1 MSRMYNNFV
10 EHRFEVFGE
19 EYDLVE
25 PENLVDL
32 VEALRV
38 RDALQEGID
47 ATEPDSG
54 HNYYALQRLQNEW
67 IDEYIASLGE
77 FDNTLLAR
85 NINYL
90 CKKNNIRI
98 GDLER
103 ILGISTGYLS
113 RTAKEKSGK
122 RMSIDIAWRIARI
135 FSVELSALIETDLQV
150 PNQNTA
156 LVSQFLNKLKTQTER
171 NQIEWQNMGGV
182 VCEFDRRLAS
192 LEIFT
197 EESDDVVYHPA
208 HLNPEARFYLADD
221 VYACKGIDP
230 NGLLLMVAFQIGQNE
245 RHYHVD
251 FYFMRPSKN
260 NINQTWMLEKA
271 FCTIDDRT
279 GLLDRMGKAL
289 MSQVQT
295 QEMDTKISPAVRS
308 LITDYLN

>member
-1 MSRMYNNFV
+1 MSRMYNNSA

-25 PENLVDL
+25 PESLVDL

-54 HNYYALQRLQNEW
+54 HNYYALQRLQNDW
-67 IDEYIASLGE
+67 IDEYIVSLGE
-77 FDNTLLAR
+77 FDNTMLAR

-103 ILGISTGYLS
+103 ILGISTGYIS

-135 FSVELSALIETDLQV
+135 FSVTLTALIETDLQV

-156 LVSQFLNKLKTQTER
+156 LVAQFLDKLKARTER
-171 NQIEWQNMGGV
+171 NDIE
-182 VCEFDRRLAS
+182 
-192 LEIFT
+192 
-197 EESDDVVYHPA
+197 
-208 HLNPEARFYLADD
+208 
-221 VYACKGIDP
+221 
-230 NGLLLMVAFQIGQNE
+230 
-245 RHYHVD
+245 
-251 FYFMRPSKN
+251 
-260 NINQTWMLEKA
+260 
-271 FCTIDDRT
+271 
-279 GLLDRMGKAL
+279 
-289 MSQVQT
+289 
-295 QEMDTKISPAVRS
+295 
-308 LITDYLN
+308 

>member
-1 MSRMYNNFV
+1 MSRMYNNSA

-25 PENLVDL
+25 PESLVDL

-54 HNYYALQRLQNEW
+54 HNYYLQNDW
-67 IDEYIASLGE
+67 IDEYIVSLGE
-77 FDNTLLAR
+77 FDNTMLAR

-103 ILGISTGYLS
+103 ILGISTGYIS

-135 FSVELSALIETDLQV
+135 FSVTLTALIETDLQV

-156 LVSQFLNKLKTQTER
+156 LVAQFLDKLKARTER
-171 NQIEWQNMGGV
+171 NDIEWENLGGPM
-182 VCEFDRRLAS
+182 CEFDRRLAGM
-192 LEIFT
+192 EIFQ
-197 EESDDVVYHPA
+197 EESDDVVYRPA
-208 HLNPEARFYLADD
+208 HLNSERRFTLADD
-221 VYACKGIDP
+221 VYACKGVDP
-230 NGLLLMVAFQIGQNE
+230 EGLLIMVAYSMDE
-245 RHYHVD
+245 RESSYHID
-251 FYFMRPSKN
+251 FYFLRPN
-260 NINQTWMLEKA
+260 NSVNQRWRLDKA
-271 FCTIDDRT
+271 FSTIDDRS
-279 GLLDRMGKAL
+279 GQLDRLAGDL
-289 MSQVQT
+289 MSLVQT
-295 QEMDTKISPAVRS
+295 QEMDTKITPEVRNV
-308 LITDYLN
+308 LKNFLN

>member
-1 MSRMYNNFV
+1 MSRMYNNSA

-25 PENLVDL
+25 PESLVDL

-54 HNYYALQRLQNEW
+54 HNYYALQRLQNDW
-67 IDEYIASLGE
+67 IDEYIVSLGE
-77 FDNTLLAR
+77 FDNTMLAR

-103 ILGISTGYLS
+103 ILGISTGYIS

-135 FSVELSALIETDLQV
+135 FSVTLTALIETDLQV

-156 LVSQFLNKLKTQTER
+156 LVAQFLDKLKARTER
-171 NQIEWQNMGGV
+171 NDIEWENLGGPM
-182 VCEFDRRLAS
+182 CEFDRRLAGM
-192 LEIFT
+192 EIFQ
-197 EESDDVVYHPA
+197 EESDDVVYRPA
-208 HLNPEARFYLADD
+208 HLNSERRFTLADD
-221 VYACKGIDP
+221 VYACKGVDP
-230 NGLLLMVAFQIGQNE
+230 EGLLIMVAYSMDE
-245 RHYHVD
+245 RESSYHID
-251 FYFMRPSKN
+251 FYFLRPN
-260 NINQTWMLEKA
+260 NGVNQRWRLDKA
-271 FCTIDDRT
+271 FSTIDDRS
-279 GLLDRMGKAL
+279 GQLDRLAGDL
-289 MSQVQT
+289 MSLVQT
-295 QEMDTKISPAVRS
+295 QEMDTKITPEVRNV
-308 LITDYLN
+308 LKNFLK

>member
-1 MSRMYNNFV
+1 MSRMYNNSA

-25 PENLVDL
+25 PESLVDL

-54 HNYYALQRLQNEW
+54 HNYYALQRLQNDW
-67 IDEYIASLGE
+67 IDEYIVSLGE
-77 FDNTLLAR
+77 FDNTMLAR

-103 ILGISTGYLS
+103 ILGISTGYIS

-135 FSVELSALIETDLQV
+135 FSVTLTALIETDLQV

-156 LVSQFLNKLKTQTER
+156 LVAQFLDKLKARTER
-171 NQIEWQNMGGV
+171 NDIEWENLGGPM
-182 VCEFDRRLAS
+182 CEFDRRLAGM
-192 LEIFT
+192 EIFQ
-197 EESDDVVYHPA
+197 EESDDVVYRPA
-208 HLNPEARFYLADD
+208 HLNSERRFTLADD
-221 VYACKGIDP
+221 VYACKGVDP
-230 NGLLLMVAFQIGQNE
+230 EGLLIMVAYSMDE
-245 RHYHVD
+245 RESSYHID
-251 FYFMRPSKN
+251 FYFLRPN
-260 NINQTWMLEKA
+260 NGVNQRWRLDKA
-271 FCTIDDRT
+271 FSTIDDRS
-279 GLLDRMGKAL
+279 GQLDRLAGDL
-289 MSQVQT
+289 MSLVQT
-295 QEMDTKISPAVRS
+295 QEMDTKITPEVRNV
-308 LITDYLN
+308 LKNFLN

>member
-1 MSRMYNNFV
+1 MSRMYNNSA

-25 PENLVDL
+25 PESLVDL

-54 HNYYALQRLQNEW
+54 HNYYALQRLQNDW
-67 IDEYIASLGE
+67 IDEYIVSLGE
-77 FDNTLLAR
+77 FDNTMLAR

-103 ILGISTGYLS
+103 ILGISTGYIS

-135 FSVELSALIETDLQV
+135 FSVTLTALIETDLQV

-156 LVSQFLNKLKTQTER
+156 LVAQFLDKLKARTER
-171 NQIEWQNMGGV
+171 NDIEWENLGGPM
-182 VCEFDRRLAS
+182 CEFDRRLAGM
-192 LEIFT
+192 EIFQ
-197 EESDDVVYHPA
+197 EESDDVVYRPA
-208 HLNPEARFYLADD
+208 HLNSERRFTLADD
-221 VYACKGIDP
+221 VYACKGVDP
-230 NGLLLMVAFQIGQNE
+230 EGLLIMVAYSMDE
-245 RHYHVD
+245 RESSYHID
-251 FYFMRPSKN
+251 FYFLRPN
-260 NINQTWMLEKA
+260 NSVNQRWRLDKA
-271 FCTIDDRT
+271 FSTIDDRS
-279 GLLDRMGKAL
+279 GQLDRLAGDL
-289 MSQVQT
+289 MSLVQT
-295 QEMDTKISPAVRS
+295 QEMDTKITPEVRNV
-308 LITDYLN
+308 LKNFLN

>member
-1 MSRMYNNFV
+1 MSRMYNNSA

-25 PENLVDL
+25 PESLVDL

-54 HNYYALQRLQNEW
+54 HNYYALQRLQNDW
-67 IDEYIASLGE
+67 IDEYIVSLGE
-77 FDNTLLAR
+77 FDNTMLAR

-103 ILGISTGYLS
+103 ILGISTGYIS

-135 FSVELSALIETDLQV
+135 FSVTLTALIETDLQV

-156 LVSQFLNKLKTQTER
+156 LVAQFLDKLKARTER
-171 NQIEWQNMGGV
+171 NDIEWENLGGPM
-182 VCEFDRRLAS
+182 CEFDRRLAGM
-192 LEIFT
+192 EIFQ
-197 EESDDVVYHPA
+197 EESDDVVYRPA
-208 HLNPEARFYLADD
+208 HLNSERRFTLADD
-221 VYACKGIDP
+221 VYACKGVDP
-230 NGLLLMVAFQIGQNE
+230 EGLLIMVAYSMDE
-245 RHYHVD
+245 RESSYHID
-251 FYFMRPSKN
+251 FYVLRPN
-260 NINQTWMLEKA
+260 NSVNQRWRLDKA
-271 FCTIDDRT
+271 FSTIDDRS
-279 GLLDRMGKAL
+279 GQLDRLAGDL
-289 MSQVQT
+289 MSLVQT
-295 QEMDTKISPAVRS
+295 QEMDTKITPEVRNV
-308 LITDYLN
+308 LKNFLN

>member
-1 MSRMYNNFV
+1 MSRMYNNFA

-25 PENLVDL
+25 PESLVDL

-54 HNYYALQRLQNEW
+54 HNYYALRRLQNDW
-67 IDEYIASLGE
+67 IDEYIVSLGE
-77 FDNTLLAR
+77 FDNTMLAR

-103 ILGISTGYLS
+103 ILGISTGYIS

-135 FSVELSALIETDLQV
+135 FSVTLTALIETDLQV

-156 LVSQFLNKLKTQTER
+156 LVSQFLDKLKARTER
-171 NQIEWQNMGGV
+171 NDIEWENLGGPM
-182 VCEFDRRLAS
+182 CKFDRRLAGM
-192 LEIFT
+192 EIFQ
-197 EESDDVVYHPA
+197 EESDDVVYRPA
-208 HLNPEARFYLADD
+208 HLNSERRFSRADD
-221 VYACKGIDP
+221 VYACKGVDP
-230 NGLLLMVAFQIGQNE
+230 EGLLIMVAYSMDE
-245 RHYHVD
+245 RESSYHID
-251 FYFMRPSKN
+251 FYFLRPN
-260 NINQTWMLEKA
+260 NRVNQRWRLDKA
-271 FCTIDDRT
+271 FSTIDDRS
-279 GLLDRMGKAL
+279 GQLDRLAGDL
-289 MSQVQT
+289 MSLVQT
-295 QEMDTKISPAVRS
+295 QEMDTKITPEVRNV
-308 LITDYLN
+308 LKNFLN